1 MMMLAMTIVCI
12 CFSMEECEALC
23 TRLCIMVKG
32 RMVCLGSPQHLKS
45 KFAQGYTIEIK
56 MGFGMALYI
65 LISLGLSVCFFLILK
80 QLLVSNAKGPFK
92 TIFKLALCVSISSC
106 LSRLTM
112 RGDSVALFPRANA
125 AHTHSQSLCFL

>member
-1 MMMLAMTIVCI
+1 MDHNNDDDNDDYDDDDDDDDDVCYMSMY
-12 CFSMEECEALC
+12 SMEECEALC

-92 TIFKLALCVSISSC
+92 TIFKLALCVSSC

-112 RGDSVALFPRANA
+112 
-125 AHTHSQSLCFL
+125 